1 MMDKSFLY
9 VLGLLVICLGYSLYK
24 QEQEFDRLFKIA
36 TDQKE
41 AILRQQEALEI
52 QRLYIK
58 ILERK
63 VKEPQT
69 TPIPIDKLI

>member
-1 MMDKSFLY
+1 MIDKSFLY

-52 QRLYIK
+52 QKFYIK